1 MPASR
6 TQRPNILWLM
16 TDEQRTDTMG
26 VYGSPWGQTPNLDRL
41 AHEGVR
47 FDAAYTP
54 SPVCI
59 SARACMLTGHTAST
73 TGVLSNHHVLPDDN
87 PRFLTWEFA
96 RAGYQ
101 VASFGKHHYASKRQ
115 AFDVEGGVHVGPKV
129 GCCRFHV
136 DVDPD
141 EYGVVQ
147 YQAGA
152 VWEWL
157 FAGRYPGTIEETP
170 EHHNVGQC
178 LKWLRQRDPN
188 RPFFL
193 RASFLAPHTPVVTP
207 APYDTMVDP
216 ATVRIPLDRP
226 GEVPGVPD
234 VISQHLQKQ
243 AGSHVF
249 TEAQVLRTRQC
260 YYGYMACTDH
270 CFGLLLE
277 AMRDM
282 GELDHTLIV
291 FVSDH
296 GTHLSDHGFYQKQS
310 FYDASARVPY
320 FFAGGAVADS
330 VVVRNPVSTG
340 SLLPTLME
348 MVGLDVPGHV
358 QFGSVAQAVAS
369 GHEPAAEPVFS
380 EIDYGVWKGYRLG
393 DRYVMVRDGKWK
405 MGLFRDPTAPAR
417 LPTDDGLMLHD
428 MDADP
433 GERHNLAASPAHA
446 AIRRDLLA
454 KIDAWDAAREIREPT
469 IREACLRGQWRRAR
483 VPTVALPDLG

>member
-1 MPASR
+1 MASK
-6 TQRPNILWLM
+6 QIKRPNILWLM

-26 VYGSPWGQTPNLDRL
+26 AYGSPWGQTPNLDRL
-41 AHEGVR
+41 ADEGVR

-59 SARACMLTGHTAST
+59 SARACVLTGHAAST

-101 VASFGKHHYASKRQ
+101 VASFGKHHYASKRK

-129 GCCRFHV
+129 GCCEFRV
-136 DVDPD
+136 DIDPV

-147 YQAGA
+147 YETGA

-157 FAGRYPGTIEETP
+157 FAGRFPGTIEDTP
-170 EHHNVGQC
+170 ERQNVRHC
-178 LKWLRQRDPN
+178 LQWLRQRDPN

-207 APYDTMVDP
+207 APYDTMIDP
-216 ATVRIPLDRP
+216 ATIGIPLDRP
-226 GEVPGVPD
+226 GEVAGVPD
-234 VISQHLQKQ
+234 VVSEHLQKQ

-249 TEAQVLRTRQC
+249 TEEQIQRTRQC

-270 CFGLLLE
+270 CFGILVD
-277 AMRDM
+277 AMREL
-282 GELDHTLIV
+282 GELDNTIIV

-320 FFAGGAVADS
+320 FFSGAGVANS
-330 VVVRNPVSTG
+330 ATLRNPVNTG
-340 SLLPTLME
+340 SLLPTLMT
-348 MVGLDVPGHV
+348 MVGLDVPDHV
-358 QFGSVAQAVAS
+358 QFDSVAQAVAT
-369 GHEPAAEPVFS
+369 GQETAAKPVFS

-405 MGLFRDPTAPAR
+405 MGLFRDPEHPGHF
-417 LPTDDGLMLHD
+417 PDDDGLMLHD

-433 GERHNLAASPAHA
+433 GERNNLAADPACEA
-446 AIRRDLLA
+446 VRRDLLA
-454 KIDAWDAAREIREPT
+454 KIDAWDATREIREPT
-469 IREACLRGQWRRAR
+469 LSSAAMRGM
-483 VPTVALPDLG
+483 